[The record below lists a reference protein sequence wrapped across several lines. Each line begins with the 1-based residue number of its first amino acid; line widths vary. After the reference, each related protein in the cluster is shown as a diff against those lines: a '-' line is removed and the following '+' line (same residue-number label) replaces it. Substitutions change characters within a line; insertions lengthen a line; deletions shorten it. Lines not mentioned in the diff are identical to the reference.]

1 MKVLFINSVCG
12 QGSTGR
18 IVAGLL
24 TQLRQNGDDG
34 KIVFGVGEAVGVS
47 REDAVKINSKLGY
60 VVHNSLAKITDHTGL
75 YSSRQTRRL
84 IDFIK
89 GYKPDLIH
97 IHNLHGYYINYKI
110 LFEFLKESNIS
121 VVWTLHDCWS
131 FTGHCA
137 HFVSESCCQ
146 WQTGCKNCNAMRSY
160 PVCYTGGDVSFNY
173 LTKKNSFTSIK
184 NMYITAPSDWLA
196 DNVRKS
202 FLSKYPICTINN
214 GIDTSIFK
222 PKKSDI
228 RERLG
233 LSDKK
238 IVLGVSGVWSDA
250 KGLSDIF
257 ELSRMLDSSYKVVI
271 VGLSEKQLRTIPEDV
286 SVCAISRTSSQQE
299 LAGLY
304 SEADVFVNPTYEDT
318 FPTVNL
324 EALACGTYVITYDT
338 CGCPETLLNGFGTA
352 IKTGDVKAMFNKVV
366 SYCENNIEQT
376 SNIDY
381 NNTVFSNVLSYNRYI
396 ELYNEILKS
405 SSH

>member
-18 IVAGLL
+18 IVVGLL
-24 TQLRQNGDDG
+24 NMLRQNGDDG
-34 KIVFGVGEAVGVS
+34 KIFFGVGEAVGV
-47 REDAVKINSKLGY
+47 REEDAVKINSKFGY
-60 VVHNSLAKITDHTGL
+60 VVHNLLAKITDHTGL
-75 YSSRQTRRL
+75 YSSRQTHKL
-84 IDFIK
+84 IEFIK
-89 GYKPDLIH
+89 DYKPDIIH

-110 LFEFLKESNIS
+110 LFEFLKESNIP

-137 HFVSESCCQ
+137 HFVSESCTQ
-146 WQTGCKNCNAMRSY
+146 WQTECKSCNAMRGY
-160 PVCYTGGDVSFNY
+160 PVCYTGGDVNFNY
-173 LTKKNSFTSIK
+173 HTKKESFTSVK
-184 NMYITAPSDWLA
+184 NLYITTPSNWLA

-202 FLSKYPICTINN
+202 FLSKYPIYTINN

-222 PKKSDI
+222 PTKSDI

-250 KGLSDIF
+250 KGLSDIY

-271 VGLSEKQLRTIPEDV
+271 VGLNGEQLRNIPKDV

-299 LAGLY
+299 LAGIY

-324 EALACGTYVITYDT
+324 EALACGTYVVTYDT
-338 CGCPETLLNGFGTA
+338 CGCPETLLNGFGTVVNTGD
-352 IKTGDVKAMFNKVV
+352 IKTMFIQVV
-366 SYCENNIEQT
+366 SCCKNNIEQK

-381 NNTVFSNVLSYNRYI
+381 NNNVFSNALSYKRYT
-396 ELYNEILKS
+396 ELYKEILNN
-405 SSH
+405 